1 MEEIFEIIR
10 APGKGERD
18 EIEISLGIRVKLGG
32 HETICPVTKSSNSY
46 ETLER
51 EAKAIKDHLDKV
63 MARAREMYQGDTK
76 QEGLDLKPDMSA
88 EEIWAVL
95 SRIEDMDLFVNN
107 FNNLDE
113 DKRKEVAEHVL
124 TRCNIFSGK
133 ASIFSSRYDNESGFL
148 E

>member
-10 APGKGERD
+10 APGKEDRD
-18 EIEISLGIRVKLGG
+18 EIKISLGIRVKLGG
-32 HETICPVTKSSNSY
+32 HETICPVTKSSNSF
-46 ETLER
+46 ENLEL
-51 EAKAIKDHLDKV
+51 EAQAIKDHLDKV
-63 MARAREMYQGDTK
+63 MTRARDVYKGDK
-76 QEGLDLKPDMSA
+76 NLEGPELGPDMSS

-95 SRIEDMDLFVNN
+95 SHFEDMDLFINN

-133 ASIFSSRYDNESGFL
+133 ASTFSSRYNNESGFL